1 MEYEHECAMRIKS
14 KYPDANVILQETIP
28 YASYRAVDI
37 GCILNLSNIRTFKY
51 DCTEKHYVI
60 CDSSAI
66 KGKNRQKY
74 LYLTHKGLEKLL
86 FLSRSDEAIK
96 LVELMGIKSVRKWF
110 PSVENDI
117 MLNVTHA
124 YKGENIK
131 RQYMCDKYRIDLY
144 FIDYKIAVECDE
156 LHHDTQ
162 VNKQLDSKREEFIK
176 NKLNCEFIRFKP
188 FEKEFSVFELIG
200 KIHIRIVECI
210 KSGINEKQDELENYN
225 TLSAAIKSKNMMR
238 DKTDGKYHIK
248 GGIYEK
254 IRGTREEVWYGTAY
268 QTTGELKKRDL
279 EMNKCG
285 RVVSKVKMITATID
299 NNFVKYGVLKLSQ
312 LKSNISKE

>member
-1 MEYEHECAMRIKS
+1 
-14 KYPDANVILQETIP
+14 
-28 YASYRAVDI
+28 VDI
-37 GCILNLSNIRTFKY
+37 ACILNLSNIRGSIFKY
-51 DCTEKHYVI
+51 DYTEKHYVI
-60 CDSSAI
+60 CDSSAT

-74 LYLTHKGLEKLL
+74 LYLTHKGLERVL

-176 NKLNCEFIRFKP
+176 RKLNCEFIRFKP

-200 KIHIRIVECI
+200 KIHIRIVEYI
-210 KSGINEKQDELENYN
+210 KSGINEKQEELENYN
-225 TLSAAIKSKNMMR
+225 TLSAAIKSKNMIR
-238 DKTDGKYHIK
+238 DKTDGKYHIN

-254 IRGTREEVWYGTAY
+254 IRGTREEVWYRTAY
-268 QTTGELKKRDL
+268 QTTGELKKREL
-279 EMNKCG
+279 EMNKHG

-299 NNFVKYGVLKLSQ
+299 NRFIKNRGTKFPL
-312 LKSNISKE
+312 

>member
-1 MEYEHECAMRIKS
+1 MEHEHECAMRIKS
-14 KYPDANVILQETIP
+14 KYPETNVILQETIP

-37 GCILNLSNIRTFKY
+37 QCILKLSNSRASTRAY
-51 DCTEKHYVI
+51 DY
-60 CDSSAI
+60 S
-66 KGKNRQKY
+66 QKY
-74 LYLTHKGLEKLL
+74 CKLTHTNGGNQMMSYLTHKGLERLL

-96 LVELMGIKSVRKWF
+96 LVELMGIQSVRKWF
-110 PSVENDI
+110 PSIENDI
-117 MLNVTHA
+117 MLNIINA
-124 YKGENIK
+124 FKCENIK
-131 RQYMCDKYRIDLY
+131 RQYICDKYRIDLY

-238 DKTDGKYHIK
+238 DNTDGKYHIK

-254 IRGTREEVWYGTAY
+254 IRGTREEVWCGTAY